1 MKIVVKTLNGKQLG
15 LEVEDSFTVR
25 QIKEK
30 IETEHSIGSADS
42 LKLIRQGKVLDDDS
56 KSATEVGLAEGD
68 FIVAMVQK
76 AKPAAKPKPDPVP
89 EPKEAAEPKA
99 DPVEDKPK
107 PESQP

>member
-15 LEVEDSFTVR
+15 IEIEESNTVR

-42 LKLIRQGKVLDDDS
+42 LKLIRQGKVLDSDD
-56 KSATEVGLAEGD
+56 KTANEVGLAEGD

-76 AKPAAKPKPDPVP
+76 AKPAAKPKPEEKKEEVKQPDPVP
-89 EPKEAAEPKA
+89 A
-99 DPVEDKPK
+99 
-107 PESQP
+107 